1 MYMLMVEA
9 IKTKIEGKTVWRRE
23 LGNQFKKILS
33 VQWDKLN
40 LRVYIR
46 DNCTDLEVDNLNNE
60 PIEVTFTVTGLRL

>member
-1 MYMLMVEA
+1 MYMLMVET